1 MDGLNLLNILKF
13 VAVLVAA
20 AIIGNWFLVEV
31 KKAHTNLF
39 MCRCHNHPIGINAAI
54 DFMVNQSIDVADAR
68 FRFHEVRLSCRLL

>member
-31 KKAHTNLF
+31 KKAKIRKDPWYMPYVSL
-39 MCRCHNHPIGINAAI
+39 PGII
-54 DFMVNQSIDVADAR
+54 I
-68 FRFHEVRLSCRLL
+68 LLALMLPLILWLINR